1 MAAIDIL
8 IDQIVKSPGQSLVCT
23 GAVPSMVWST
33 PGLDDRQWGW
43 YDTPHG
49 TLAGL
54 EVIEH
59 PEVSVAL
66 CQAVFQTPPRR
77 PVR

>member
-8 IDQIVKSPGQSLVCT
+8 IDQIVKSPGQSLVRT
-23 GAVPSMVWST
+23 GAAPSMVWST
-33 PGLDDRQWGW
+33 PGPDDQQWAW
-43 YDTPHG
+43 FDSSHD

-59 PEVSVAL
+59 PDVSQAL
-66 CQAVFQTPPRR
+66 CQAVFQTPARR
-77 PVR
+77 SVR

>member
-8 IDQIVKSPGQSLVCT
+8 IDQIVNSPGQALVR
-23 GAVPSMVWST
+23 AAAPSMVWSA
-33 PGLDDRQWGW
+33 PEPDDRQWGW
-43 YDTPHG
+43 YDSSHD

-59 PEVSVAL
+59 PDVSAAL
-66 CQAVFQTPPRR
+66 CQAVFQTPVWR
-77 PVR
+77 PTR